1 MSTSIKSMKPSLLQ
15 LNRPISI
22 HLRSNYLKLSE
33 WGRVMAQISH
43 FLAGSGTSPPVVAGG
58 MPTKKKEIFFLKT
71 KYWSF
76 KKFIGVQMVLQGV
89 HFRSQIYNWP
99 QFAPRDRF

>member
-58 MPTKKKEIFFLKT
+58 MPTKKKRFFFLKQN
-71 KYWSF
+71 
-76 KKFIGVQMVLQGV
+76 IGVLK
-89 HFRSQIYNWP
+89 SL
-99 QFAPRDRF
+99 